1 MALRLI
7 RLLHQG
13 STPRVGAEHLA
24 SRENGLK
31 GSALGLS
38 EVETMSGKGG
48 EGFDGHEIEDDSG
61 QRNCYLKKKRKNL
74 TR

>member
-7 RLLHQG
+7 RRVHQR
-13 STPRVGAEHLA
+13 STSRVGAEH
-24 SRENGLK
+24 SSGRENGLK

-48 EGFDGHEIEDDSG
+48 EEVEAM
-61 QRNCYLKKKRKNL
+61 K
-74 TR
+74 

>member
-1 MALRLI
+1 M
-7 RLLHQG
+7 
-13 STPRVGAEHLA
+13 GAEHLA

-48 EGFDGHEIEDDSG
+48 EGVDGHEIGDD
-61 QRNCYLKKKRKNL
+61 
-74 TR
+74 